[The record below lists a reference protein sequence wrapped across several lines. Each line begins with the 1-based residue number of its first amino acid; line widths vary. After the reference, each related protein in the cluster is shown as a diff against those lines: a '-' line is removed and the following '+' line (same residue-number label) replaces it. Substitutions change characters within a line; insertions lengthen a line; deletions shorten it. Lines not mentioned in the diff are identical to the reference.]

1 MAWGFVLDLL
11 VASNMGMAIQH
22 LGPWATCSSLC
33 FFIGALCGGD
43 VLALR
48 GALMLAY
55 VFNLINGLA
64 GVPAF
69 PYYNVEGRL
78 NVDMVF
84 WAVASGFLHGCSVAR
99 MLLDELPVRFAS
111 GDDEQLARF
120 LNRRSGMERLEA
132 RETLKRGKWMRVAA
146 GERIVSS
153 VELHEQ
159 VYLLVE
165 GSTAAANAAA
175 ADVEPPHGLVE
186 PPAGSPPVLL
196 SGHVFSLSALNVFG
210 VYIGFDQDH
219 GRHLEVWAESDCL
232 LYSWPMS
239 ALEQCANYS
248 PALASYWRSFALYS
262 VAAEFEHRAHKGTA
276 RCSTGEYEQE
286 GWLAGGRSRDFTDDL
301 RPYEQPAKPSW
312 AGVKRW
318 LKKAVSPFPPHG
330 IRHTALPTTGVMART
345 RAMAIADAR
354 KQAEEAALARQ
365 AELEEIAA
373 CSVCSA
379 DLSSMMLTPRTA
391 AALRHERERAWLQAW
406 SDTAAVHNTSIWLGL
421 PQGCAPDQIGLAAA
435 MLQQQQQQQQ
445 QQGGGAGRP
454 GYALAPPS
462 QTSRIGMPPFGA
474 ASPEMWQQ
482 QQQQQQQVWQ
492 QQPQLRGRQYKCTS
506 QCAAAGCS
514 AA

>member
-1 MAWGFVLDLL
+1 MAWSFVLDLL

-111 GDDEQLARF
+111 EDDEQLARF

-165 GSTAAANAAA
+165 G
-175 ADVEPPHGLVE
+175 
-186 PPAGSPPVLL
+186 
-196 SGHVFSLSALNVFG
+196 SLSALNVFG

-379 DLSSMMLTPRTA
+379 DISSLMLTPRTA

-445 QQGGGAGRP
+445 QQGAGLMPGGLPAQEAG
-454 GYALAPPS
+454 
-462 QTSRIGMPPFGA
+462 T
-474 ASPEMWQQ
+474 
-482 QQQQQQQVWQ
+482 
-492 QQPQLRGRQYKCTS
+492 
-506 QCAAAGCS
+506 
-514 AA
+514 